1 MENKIQVFENSEF
14 GSVRTIEEDGKV
26 LFCGFDVAKALG
38 YSNPR
43 DALSRHCK
51 DVVKRDALDS
61 TGRVQ
66 AMSFIPESDLYRLA
80 FGSKL
85 SSAGRVQNWL
95 TDEILSATKSQ
106 QKPHEIVSNSGI
118 QTFKNAEFGEMR
130 MLEENG
136 EILFCALDVASALGY
151 SNTRNAIAMHCD
163 DVLKRDA
170 WVQTGVTA
178 SGAPAMRK
186 TEMSFIPESDFYKL
200 AFGSKLPSAKRF
212 TNWVTKD
219 VLPTI
224 RKHGAYLTPAT
235 LEAALD
241 DPDYLLQLTLRY
253 KVERDKRKALEAKVE
268 EDRPK
273 LDYYNAILRCK
284 EAVPITVIAK
294 DYGMSACAMN
304 KKLNELGIQYKT
316 GGTWC
321 LYQKYADQGYTKT
334 DTYCYRDSVGGDHAN
349 VHTKWTQ
356 KGRLFLYD
364 ALKTAGVLPRMEQ
377 EGDKDAVA

>member
-1 MENKIQVFENSEF
+1 MTGCGGITNKSDPAWAGRKGNQMENKIQVFENNEF

-26 LFCGFDVAKALG
+26 LFCGSDVAKALG
-38 YSNPR
+38 YARPR
-43 DALSRHCK
+43 DAIRDHC
-51 DVVKRDALDS
+51 DHAVKRRMVS
-61 TGRVQ
+61 TTTNQHGTTTEQEVE
-66 AMSFIPESDLYRLA
+66 ASFIPESDLYKLA

-85 SSAGRVQNWL
+85 SSAQKF
-95 TDEILSATKSQ
+95 TD
-106 QKPHEIVSNSGI
+106 
-118 QTFKNAEFGEMR
+118 
-130 MLEENG
+130 
-136 EILFCALDVASALGY
+136 
-151 SNTRNAIAMHCD
+151 
-163 DVLKRDA
+163 
-170 WVQTGVTA
+170 
-178 SGAPAMRK
+178 
-186 TEMSFIPESDFYKL
+186 
-200 AFGSKLPSAKRF
+200 
-212 TNWVTKD
+212 WVTSD

-253 KVERDKRKALEAKVE
+253 KAERDKRKALEAKIE

-316 GGTWC
+316 SGTWC
-321 LYQKYADQGYTKT
+321 LYQKYADQGYTRT
-334 DTYCYRDSVGGDHAN
+334 DTYHYRDSVGDDHAN

-356 KGRLFLYD
+356 KGRLFLYN
-364 ALKTAGVLPRMEQ
+364 ALKSAGVLPRMEQ